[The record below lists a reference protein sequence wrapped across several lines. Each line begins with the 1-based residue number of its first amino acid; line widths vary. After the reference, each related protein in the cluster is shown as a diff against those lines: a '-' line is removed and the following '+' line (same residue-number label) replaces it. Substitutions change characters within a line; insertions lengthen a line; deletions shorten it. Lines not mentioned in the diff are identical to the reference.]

1 MKRNINEK
9 IQYSFLT
16 NFSNCTVNN
25 KLIILIF
32 SSNRN
37 SVVVFLCQ
45 MRSRYM
51 EIKLLYSRK
60 KSIMLFVFR
69 SRHML
74 FYTEQSHGHCNSN
87 QQHQSLHVVV
97 HWYTHGLLKSRYHVW
112 ALLQPRWSLK
122 TWAYSTSGGGG
133 YSATEKLKC
142 QDFWQFSGGRGGG
155 GGGILQLKS

>member
-1 MKRNINEK
+1 MKVKFFENLEYLSNKINAENNIRLWNPEHWFLTKKLVFNNLKNIFFNKRNIKRNINEQ

-32 SSNRN
+32 SSNKN

-45 MRSRYM
+45 MRIRYM

-97 HWYTHGLLKSRYHVW
+97 H
-112 ALLQPRWSLK
+112 
-122 TWAYSTSGGGG
+122 
-133 YSATEKLKC
+133 
-142 QDFWQFSGGRGGG
+142 
-155 GGGILQLKS
+155 

>member
-1 MKRNINEK
+1 MKVKFFENLEYLPNNINAENNIRLWNLEHWFLTKTRIQQTEEHFFLTKRNIKRNINEQ

-32 SSNRN
+32 SSKKN

-87 QQHQSLHVVV
+87 QQHQSLHIVV
-97 HWYTHGLLKSRYHVW
+97 
-112 ALLQPRWSLK
+112 
-122 TWAYSTSGGGG
+122 
-133 YSATEKLKC
+133 
-142 QDFWQFSGGRGGG
+142 D
-155 GGGILQLKS
+155 

>member
-1 MKRNINEK
+1 MEPRTLVFNKNSYSTNLRTFFFNKRNIKRNINEQ

-25 KLIILIF
+25 KLIILIL
-32 SSNRN
+32 SSNKN

-45 MRSRYM
+45 MRNRYM

-97 HWYTHGLLKSRYHVW
+97 H
-112 ALLQPRWSLK
+112 
-122 TWAYSTSGGGG
+122 
-133 YSATEKLKC
+133 
-142 QDFWQFSGGRGGG
+142 
-155 GGGILQLKS
+155 